1 MRNRTLTV
9 CSMVIALMSA
19 SVAQA
24 APDDRDDRGQGQHQ
38 QQQQRK
44 HSQGNQ
50 QGNHQGNQQGQK
62 HQAKQQ
68 HAAQGHGKARA
79 GHHSAGPQH
88 WKRGDHVSRDYYGN
102 KRYWV
107 SDWKAHHLSRPPE
120 GHRWLNV
127 DGRYVLT
134 AVATGVITA
143 IILNQ

>member
-24 APDDRDDRGQGQHQ
+24 APDDRGQGQHQ
-38 QQQQRK
+38 QQRK
-44 HSQGNQ
+44 HSQGNQQGNQ